1 VTHDIGIMV
10 GYAFAALHPERVTRF
25 VVMDSFV
32 PGTSS
37 TGIFDTGTVR
47 VGALSPSFP
56 ANRSGPP
63 KASDTSK
70 VRIGALSPAFP
81 ALRTK

>member
-1 VTHDIGIMV
+1 MRKTHGID
-10 GYAFAALHPERVTRF
+10 GRERPTVIS
-25 VVMDSFV
+25 DS
-32 PGTSS
+32 GTSS

-56 ANRSGPP
+56 ATRSGPAN
-63 KASDTSK
+63 ASDASK

-81 ALRTK
+81 ALRIR

>member
-1 VTHDIGIMV
+1 MKKTDGID
-10 GYAFAALHPERVTRF
+10 ACERPTAIS
-25 VVMDSFV
+25 DS
-32 PGTSS
+32 GTSS

-63 KASDTSK
+63 DASDTSK

>member
-1 VTHDIGIMV
+1 MKKRMV
-10 GYAFAALHPERVTRF
+10 SMLASVLLPFS
-25 VVMDSFV
+25 DS
-32 PGTSS
+32 GTSS

>member
-1 VTHDIGIMV
+1 MKKTHDIDARDRPTAIS
-10 GYAFAALHPERVTRF
+10 
-25 VVMDSFV
+25 DS
-32 PGTSS
+32 GTSS

-47 VGALSPSFP
+47 VGALGPSFP
-56 ANRSGPP
+56 ATRSAPAN
-63 KASDTSK
+63 ASDTSK